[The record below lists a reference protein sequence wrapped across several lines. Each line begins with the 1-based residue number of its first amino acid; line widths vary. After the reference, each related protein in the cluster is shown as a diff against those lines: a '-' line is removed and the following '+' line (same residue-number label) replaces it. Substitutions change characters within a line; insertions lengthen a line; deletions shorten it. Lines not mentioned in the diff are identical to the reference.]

1 MAKTQL
7 YLINSEF
14 DLVVFVKIEENQ
26 EITTRSESDR
36 YYSFVLFC
44 FKERTF
50 RTNFPY
56 TDLCHIYNCT
66 VFLYLYIFTDPLVMP

>member
-36 YYSFVLFC
+36 YYSFVLF
-44 FKERTF
+44 
-50 RTNFPY
+50 
-56 TDLCHIYNCT
+56 
-66 VFLYLYIFTDPLVMP
+66 